1 MKINKHN
8 SDEQITKRIQT
19 LITYRD
25 IAWLKAPYSSK
36 TDILL
41 SKQDLVSYTIIK
53 YGIWQPV
60 KFQLISHSWTG

>member
-19 LITYRD
+19 LITNRD

-41 SKQDLVSYTIIK
+41 SKKDLVSYTIIK

-60 KFQLISHSWTG
+60 KFQLIFHSWTG